1 MADCL
6 LPPPPGS
13 CVGLTA
19 AGSTGLSSVSLS
31 VVLCMGKTDSVVLS
45 SHKNIWSIP
54 PFWWYLEGL
63 SQWPHVGLQINSE
76 EVRFLRRSNV
86 ATTCLFTR
94 IESLIWSQ
102 QGFWQR
108 VSAENVIYE
117 AFVVVNLFCIALGQI
132 MPIAERC
139 GLSRFFISLVP
150 HSNFRQKFSLSISN

>member
-94 IESLIWSQ
+94 LESLIWSQ

-117 AFVVVNLFCIALGQI
+117 DLVVMGEISCGYCIVCMEKTKIGWLQFIPQLDHGLGL
-132 MPIAERC
+132 
-139 GLSRFFISLVP
+139 G
-150 HSNFRQKFSLSISN
+150 KG